1 MSLIQTI
8 DQDLTTALKAK
19 DEIAVSALRNLKAA
33 FKNAEIAAQTQSG
46 RASPTEGGRE
56 LLSDGEA
63 LKVVAKKVKQ
73 HKDSIES
80 FAAGG
85 RADLVANEQAQMKT
99 LEKYL
104 PQALP
109 ESEVA
114 KIVDETIATGNA
126 TKADFGR
133 VMKEVVAKVGAR
145 ADGSVISK
153 LVKERLK

>member
-1 MSLIQTI
+1 MLLQQI
-8 DQDLTTALKAK
+8 DEDLKTAQKEK
-19 DEIAVSALRNLKAA
+19 NEIATSALRNLKAA
-33 FKNAEIAAQTQSG
+33 IKNAEIAAQTSSG

>member
-8 DQDLTTALKAK
+8 DQDLTTSLKAK

>member
-1 MSLIQTI
+1 MFHVKKYKRT
-8 DQDLTTALKAK
+8 KK
-19 DEIAVSALRNLKAA
+19 K
-33 FKNAEIAAQTQSG
+33 G
-46 RASPTEGGRE
+46 RTPPPGRGGGGASPTEGGRE